1 MDMTTVLAGLQ
12 WSFLH
17 VFVPVLL
24 PIISLWA
31 ASFLREYIKNKMG
44 VSKLRSILE
53 FGIVAVEATE
63 QEYVKQVKL
72 AAADGVVTKEEH
84 EIAQSM
90 AVNRLKSLVMAGLG
104 INLANED
111 AKTVVEASLAAVT
124 DAGRSLRQ

>member
-24 PIISLWA
+24 PVISLWA

-44 VSKLRSILE
+44 VSKLRSLLE

-72 AAADGVVTKEEH
+72 AAEDGVVTKEEH

-90 AVNRLKSLVMAGLG
+90 AVNRLKSLAMAGLG
-104 INLANED
+104 INLANDD